1 MIQQAAALIL
11 LGYAPGAALYRI
23 PAADRARRERLDAAE
38 RVFWGVM
45 LSVTWSLIVALTL
58 AALHRYDLT
67 HVLAINAALTLAI
80 LIYWRT
86 GLRFGNATP
95 PGAIAIAPIA
105 LLALVWWLHPPPA
118 EYILGGKDPGVYV
131 NAGIQIAQRG
141 SLIAVDE
148 TARSV
153 PAESRSLFFPQYV
166 GQPYYSPRFMGFF
179 LLDPAAGTVVDQF
192 PHLYPTAIA
201 IGYSVE
207 GLTGAR
213 DVGLIAAALGVLALY
228 FLGTRLAGPAAGAA
242 AAGLLAIN
250 VIEVWYARYPNSE
263 MLTQALG
270 LTGLLAVAR
279 ANVDDDAFFAP
290 VAGIILGLLPFARFD
305 AVLISGLVVGAV
317 VLQWLAGDRLRFAFL
332 FPLAIGTALFAV
344 YLVGW
349 LAPYAVLPRIFVT
362 HHRIALGVAFG
373 AGIIILA
380 VAAWFRRSPAIR
392 RLLIAWAP
400 RLLLSVAVVLIA
412 YAWFL
417 RQPGGSLPAH
427 DAYSLRAFGWYVPP
441 AAIGAAVI
449 GLALLMTRR
458 FWTDPSFFVVFIGI
472 GLFVFDH
479 LRIVPEHFWAAR
491 RFVPIILPGTLLAI
505 GAVLAPSDRPGGST
519 VERLAFAG
527 RQGLRLVLLA
537 LVAWSFWSATRQI
550 RSHVE
555 YAGVIPKLEQLAARF
570 GTDDLLVVESRNAS
584 DLHVLALPLAYT
596 YGKQVL
602 LLASPRPDSL
612 RFAQF
617 LRWARG
623 THRNVYFLGGGG
635 TDLLSRAVAVE
646 VVAGERFQV
655 PEYESLRNGYPTHVR
670 RKEFD
675 FGIYRFV
682 DPVPHTEGLALDIGA
697 MDDLYVVRFHAKEQD
712 RHGTFRWSRAQSYL
726 SLAGVDAD
734 VRELVIWMENGGRP
748 PQATPAEM
756 EVFLGTTS
764 LGKVVIGR
772 ERKPY
777 VFEIPPALAAE
788 AGASVDSVTVR
799 LVSTTWNPRA
809 LTGVDDNRDLGVMVD
824 RVEVRRV
831 GAVR

>member
-1 MIQQAAALIL
+1 M
-11 LGYAPGAALYRI
+11 
-23 PAADRARRERLDAAE
+23 
-38 RVFWGVM
+38 
-45 LSVTWSLIVALTL
+45 
-58 AALHRYDLT
+58 
-67 HVLAINAALTLAI
+67 
-80 LIYWRT
+80 
-86 GLRFGNATP
+86 
-95 PGAIAIAPIA
+95 
-105 LLALVWWLHPPPA
+105 
-118 EYILGGKDPGVYV
+118 

-201 IGYSVE
+201 IGYSIE

-213 DVGLIAAALGVLALY
+213 DAGLIAAALGVLALY

-279 ANVDDDAFFAP
+279 AHVDDDAFFAP

-305 AVLISGLVVGAV
+305 AVLVSGLVVAAV
-317 VLQWLAGDRLRFAFL
+317 VLQWLAGDRLRLAFL
-332 FPLAIGTALFAV
+332 FPLAFGTALFVV

-373 AGIIILA
+373 AGVVVLA
-380 VAAWFRRSPAIR
+380 AAAWFRRSPAIR
-392 RLLIAWAP
+392 RLVIAWAP
-400 RLLLSVAVVLIA
+400 RLLLSVAVVLA
-412 YAWFL
+412 GYAWFL

-458 FWTDPSFFVVFIGI
+458 FWTDPSFFVVFVGI

-491 RFVPIILPGTLLAI
+491 RFVPIILPGTMLPS
-505 GAVLAPSDRPGGST
+505 APCWRRRTGHGGST
-519 VERLAFAG
+519 AGRLAFAG
-527 RQGLRLVLLA
+527 RQACASCCWRWWRGVSGARHVRSDRT
-537 LVAWSFWSATRQI
+537 WSTRASS
-550 RSHVE
+550 RNSNSS
-555 YAGVIPKLEQLAARF
+555 PRDS

-602 LLASPRPDSL
+602 LLSTPRPDSL

-623 THRNVYFLGGGG
+623 DASQRVFPRGRRHGPALARGGGG
-635 TDLLSRAVAVE
+635 GRFGGAVPGARVT
-646 VVAGERFQV
+646 VASGTATR
-655 PEYESLRNGYPTHVR
+655 RTWR

-675 FGIYRFV
+675 FGIYRSSTRCRTRRPGRSNRRRWTTSTSSGSSLRSV
-682 DPVPHTEGLALDIGA
+682 T
-697 MDDLYVVRFHAKEQD
+697 
-712 RHGTFRWSRAQSYL
+712 GTARSDGGRAQSDL

-734 VRELVIWMENGGRP
+734 VRGAGDRMERRRTAAAGDAGGSGGLPRHYPRLEKSSSAANGSP
-748 PQATPAEM
+748 
-756 EVFLGTTS
+756 TS
-764 LGKVVIGR
+764 SS
-772 ERKPY
+772 
-777 VFEIPPALAAE
+777 IPPALAAE
-788 AGASVDSVTVR
+788 AGAAFIRSLVR
-799 LVSTTWNPRA
+799 LVSTTLEPASAHGASN
-809 LTGVDDNRDLGVMVD
+809 DNRDLGVMVD
-824 RVEVRRV
+824 RVEVPRGSRCAEPLDVRRS
-831 GAVR
+831 GHPEHS

>member
-1 MIQQAAALIL
+1 MIHQVAALVL

-23 PAADRARRERLDAAE
+23 PTANRPRRERLDAAE
-38 RVFWGVM
+38 RLFWAVM
-45 LSVTWSLIVALTL
+45 LSVTWTLIVALAL
-58 AALHRYDLT
+58 AALHRYSLN
-67 HVLAINAALTLAI
+67 HVLAIDAALTLAI
-80 LIYWRT
+80 AGYWRT
-86 GLRFGNATP
+86 RLRFANARP
-95 PGAIAIAPIA
+95 PSATAIAPVA
-105 LLALVWWLHPPPA
+105 LLVLVGWLHPPAA
-118 EYILGGKDPGVYV
+118 EYIVGGKDPGVYV

-141 SLIAVDE
+141 GLIAVDE

-179 LLDPAAGTVVDQF
+179 LLDPSTGMVVDQF

-201 IGYSVE
+201 IGYSVG

-213 DVGLIAAALGVLALY
+213 DVALILAALGVLALY
-228 FLGTRLAGPAAGAA
+228 FLGARLAGPSAA
-242 AAGLLAIN
+242 AAAAALLAIN

-279 ANVDDDAFFAP
+279 ANVDDDGFFAP

-305 AVLISGLVVGAV
+305 AVVISGLVVAAV

-332 FPLAIGTALFAV
+332 FPLAVGTALFVV
-344 YLVGW
+344 YLLGW
-349 LAPYAVLPRIFVT
+349 LAPYAVLPRIFVM
-362 HHRIALGVAFG
+362 HHRLALGAALG
-373 AGIIILA
+373 AALVIIAI
-380 VAAWFRRSPAIR
+380 AAWFRRNAAIR
-392 RLLIAWAP
+392 RLLIAWVP
-400 RLLLSVAVVLIA
+400 RVLLTVAVVLVA

-427 DAYSLRAFGWYVPP
+427 DAYSLRAFGWYVAP
-441 AAIGAAVI
+441 AALGAAVI

-458 FWTDPSFFVVFIGI
+458 FWTDPAFFVVFIGI
-472 GLFVFDH
+472 GIFVFDH

-491 RFVPIILPGTLLAI
+491 RFVPIILPGTMLAI
-505 GAVLAPSDRPGGST
+505 GAALAPSGPAGAST
-519 VERLAFAG
+519 AERLAYAG

-537 LVAWSFWSATRQI
+537 LVAWSFWSATRPI
-550 RSHVE
+550 LPHVE
-555 YAGVIPKLEQLAARF
+555 YAGIIPKLEQIASRF
-570 GTDDLLVVESRNAS
+570 GPDDLLIVESRNAS

-602 LLASPRPDSL
+602 LLATPRPDSL

-617 LRWARG
+617 LQWARR
-623 THRNVYFLGGGG
+623 TYRNVYFLGGGG
-635 TDLLSRAVAVE
+635 TDLLSREVAVD

-655 PEYESLRNGYPTHVR
+655 PEYESLRNAYPTHVR

-682 DPVPHTEGLALDIGA
+682 DPVPNAEGLSLDIGA
-697 MDDLYVVRFHAKEQD
+697 MDDLYVVRFHAKERD
-712 RHGTFRWSRAQSYL
+712 KHGSFRWTRAQSYL
-726 SLAGVDAD
+726 SLVGVNADA
-734 VRELVIWMENGGRP
+734 RELVLWMESGGRP
-748 PQATPAEM
+748 PQAVPAEV
-756 EVFLGTTS
+756 EVFFGTTS
-764 LGKVVIGR
+764 LGKVAVAR
-772 ERKPY
+772 QEKAY

-788 AGASVDSVTVR
+788 AAASVDSVTVR
-799 LVSTTWNPRA
+799 LISTTWNPRA
-809 LTGVDDNRDLGVMVD
+809 LTGADDNRDLGVMVD

-831 GAVR
+831 GAAR

>member
-1 MIQQAAALIL
+1 MIQQVAALIL

-23 PAADRARRERLDAAE
+23 PFADRPRREGLDAAE
-38 RVFWGVM
+38 RAFWAVM
-45 LSVTWSLIVALTL
+45 LSVTWSLIVGFAL
-58 AALHRYDLT
+58 AALHRYSLD
-67 HVLAINAALTLAI
+67 HILAINGALTLAI
-80 LIYWRT
+80 VGYWRT
-86 GLRFGNATP
+86 RLRFTSAVRP
-95 PGAIAIAPIA
+95 APSLLAPLA
-105 LLALVWWLHPPPA
+105 LLALVCVVHPPAA
-118 EYILGGKDPGVYV
+118 EYIIGGKDPGVYV

-153 PAESRSLFFPQYV
+153 PPESRSLFFPQYV

-201 IGYSVE
+201 IGYGVD

-213 DVGLIAAALGVLALY
+213 DVGLIAAALGVMALY
-228 FLGTRLAGPAAGAA
+228 FLGARLAGPSAGAA

-279 ANVDDDAFFAP
+279 AHVDDDRFFAP

-305 AVLISGLVVGAV
+305 AVLISGLVVAAV
-317 VLQWLAGDRLRFAFL
+317 MLQWVGGDRLRIPFL
-332 FPLAIGTALFAV
+332 LPLAAGTALFLV

-349 LAPYAVLPRIFVT
+349 LAPYAVLPRIFVK
-362 HHRIALGVAFG
+362 HHRVALAAASG
-373 AGIIILA
+373 AGVVLLA
-380 VAAWFRRSPAIR
+380 VAAWLRRNPAIR
-392 RLLIAWAP
+392 RLVIAWAP
-400 RLLLSVAVVLIA
+400 RLFLAMALVLIG

-441 AAIGAAVI
+441 AAIGAAVV

-458 FWTDPSFFVVFIGI
+458 FWTDPSFFVVFIGM

-505 GAVLAPSDRPGGST
+505 GAVLAPSGRPGQST
-519 VERLAFAG
+519 SDRLAFAG
-527 RQGLRLVLLA
+527 RQGVRLVLLA
-537 LVAWSFWSATRQI
+537 LVAWSFWSATRPI
-550 RSHVE
+550 LSHVE

-570 GTDDLLVVESRNAS
+570 GPDDLLIVESRNAS

-596 YGKQVL
+596 YARQVL
-602 LLASPRPDSL
+602 LLATPRPDSL

-623 THRNVYFLGGGG
+623 THPNVYFLGGGG
-635 TDLLSRAVAVE
+635 TDLLSREVAVE

-670 RKEFD
+670 HKEFD

-682 DPVPHTEGLALDIGA
+682 DPAPHREGLTLDIGA

-726 SLAGVDAD
+726 SLVGIDANA
-734 VRELVIWMENGGRP
+734 RELVIWMENGGRP
-748 PQATPAEM
+748 PQATPATV
-756 EVFLGTTS
+756 EVFFGTTS
-764 LGKVVIGR
+764 LGKVAVGR
-772 ERKPY
+772 EQQPY
-777 VFEIPPALAAE
+777 IFEIPPALAAE
-788 AGASVDSVTVR
+788 AAASVDSATVR
-799 LVSTTWNPRA
+799 LISTTWNPRA
-809 LTGVDDNRDLGVMVD
+809 LTGADDNRDLGVMVD

-831 GAVR
+831 GATH

>member
-1 MIQQAAALIL
+1 MIQQAAALVL

-58 AALHRYDLT
+58 AALHRYTLT
-67 HVLAINAALTLAI
+67 HVLAVNAALTLAI
-80 LIYWRT
+80 LIYWRA

-95 PGAIAIAPIA
+95 PGATAIAPIA

-201 IGYSVE
+201 IGYSLE

-213 DVGLIAAALGVLALY
+213 DAGLIAAALGVLALY

-250 VIEVWYARYPNSE
+250 VIQVWYARYPNSE
-263 MLTQALG
+263 MLAQALG

-279 ANVDDDAFFAP
+279 AHVDDDAFFAP

-305 AVLISGLVVGAV
+305 AVLVSGLVVAAV
-317 VLQWLAGDRLRFAFL
+317 VLQWLAGDRLRLAFL
-332 FPLAIGTALFAV
+332 FPLAVGTALFVV

-373 AGIIILA
+373 AGVVVLA

-400 RLLLSVAVVLIA
+400 RLLLSVAVVLAA

-458 FWTDPSFFVVFIGI
+458 FWTDPSFFVVFVGI

-491 RFVPIILPGTLLAI
+491 RFVPIILPGTMLAI
-505 GAVLAPSDRPGGST
+505 GAVLAPPDRPGGST
-519 VERLAFAG
+519 AARLAFAG
-527 RQGLRLVLLA
+527 RQGLRLALLA
-537 LVAWSFWSATRQI
+537 LVAWGFWSATRQI

-584 DLHVLALPLAYT
+584 DLHVLALPLAYI

-697 MDDLYVVRFHAKEQD
+697 MDDLYVVRFHAKERD

-726 SLAGVDAD
+726 SLVGVDRRRPGAGD
-734 VRELVIWMENGGRP
+734 LDGERRTAAAGDAGGSGGLPRRRPRLERSSSAANGSPTPSRSRRRSRRRP
-748 PQATPAEM
+748 
-756 EVFLGTTS
+756 
-764 LGKVVIGR
+764 R
-772 ERKPY
+772 
-777 VFEIPPALAAE
+777 PALIRSPS
-788 AGASVDSVTVR
+788 G
-799 LVSTTWNPRA
+799 W
-809 LTGVDDNRDLGVMVD
+809 
-824 RVEVRRV
+824 
-831 GAVR
+831 